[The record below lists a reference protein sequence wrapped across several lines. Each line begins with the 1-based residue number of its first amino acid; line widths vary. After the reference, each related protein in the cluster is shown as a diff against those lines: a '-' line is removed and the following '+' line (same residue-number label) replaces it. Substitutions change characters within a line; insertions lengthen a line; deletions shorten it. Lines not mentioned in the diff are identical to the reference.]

1 MQYTVRGLLSSV
13 FTEATSSS
21 MHFLFLLKLPPSAFP
36 GFMQLLEHGGKFKF
50 PSRTMN
56 HCGELVFLIFQDDM
70 TSPLILAALN
80 YS

>member
-50 PSRTMN
+50 PSMN
-56 HCGELVFLIFQDDM
+56 HCGELLFLIFQDDM
-70 TSPLILAALN
+70 TSLLILAALN